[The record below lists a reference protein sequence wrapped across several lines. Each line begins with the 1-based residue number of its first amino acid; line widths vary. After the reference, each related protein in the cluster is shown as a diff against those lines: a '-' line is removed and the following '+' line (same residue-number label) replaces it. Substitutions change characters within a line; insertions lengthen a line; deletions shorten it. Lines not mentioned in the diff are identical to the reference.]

1 MRLLTVAAAV
11 LAAGGLAVVG
21 LTTTETRA
29 LEEKIAHTQSGGW
42 KTTHYSKYSDWES
55 ICETRAP
62 ATVGALISINR
73 ALEERCYLRLV
84 DRIGDSEIT
93 GANDRFGEISTV
105 VQQDGDG
112 LRVTFEIESALT
124 IDVGEFYLAREDFP
138 VWRLDKDVCLGTGEC
153 SFSGPA
159 ADALVRAFSDQTGD
173 ALHMQVEFTDRNDQK
188 LIRKWPMLPFAGAFA
203 DFENNIHYTG
213 T

>member
-1 MRLLTVAAAV
+1 M
-11 LAAGGLAVVG
+11 
-21 LTTTETRA
+21 
-29 LEEKIAHTQSGGW
+29 
-42 KTTHYSKYSDWES
+42 
-55 ICETRAP
+55 
-62 ATVGALISINR
+62 
-73 ALEERCYLRLV
+73 

-138 VWRLDKDVCLGTGEC
+138 VWRLDKDVLPRNRGMQLFRDQPLMR
-153 SFSGPA
+153 SSGRFPIK
-159 ADALVRAFSDQTGD
+159 RGD